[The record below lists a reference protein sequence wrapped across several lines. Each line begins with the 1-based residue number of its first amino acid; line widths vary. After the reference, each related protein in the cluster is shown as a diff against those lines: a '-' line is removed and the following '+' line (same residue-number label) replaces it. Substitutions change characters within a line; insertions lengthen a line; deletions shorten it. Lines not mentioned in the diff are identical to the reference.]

1 MTAGEKIKTFR
12 NIRGISKNMLGELAG
27 IDGTTIRKY
36 EFGSRP
42 ALFSPSDTTKKIDTF
57 PELCVSTFSEN
68 IIQKFSSLSD
78 TKKIAELYTAN
89 GVILVYKIRYKDT
102 DIAFY
107 LSRVGAP
114 ACVVGFEEI
123 VAMGAKKF
131 VLFGSCG
138 VLNDDSVKDK
148 LIIPISA
155 VRDEGTSYHYIASSP
170 EIEADPHSV
179 KILESVLSNCGYP
192 YIKGK
197 TWTSDAIYRETLPLI
212 QERKQEG
219 CIAVEMEYASMLA
232 VAKYRHI
239 PFIQFLYGA
248 DDLSSEIWDIR
259 DLASYGLTNA
269 EKYMVLAFECGLA
282 L

>member
-1 MTAGEKIKTFR
+1 MFIFFSQHCLIYGPEDVRGMTITKEIIPTKADVTTTDLSRFLVVRPGEFIYNPRTHGKR
-12 NIRGISKNMLGELAG
+12 IRLG
-27 IDGTTIRKY
+27 
-36 EFGSRP
+36 
-42 ALFSPSDTTKKIDTF
+42 
-57 PELCVSTFSEN
+57 
-68 IIQKFSSLSD
+68 
-78 TKKIAELYTAN
+78 
-89 GVILVYKIRYKDT
+89 YKDT

-138 VLNDDSVKDK
+138 VLDDDKVKNK

-155 VRDEGTSYHYIASSP
+155 VRDEGTSYHYIAPSP

-212 QERKQEG
+212 QERKQES
-219 CIAVEMEYASMLA
+219 CIAVEMECASMLA

-259 DLASYGLTNA
+259 DLASYGFSNA

>member
-1 MTAGEKIKTFR
+1 MNTIFQRTD
-12 NIRGISKNMLGELAG
+12 ISE
-27 IDGTTIRKY
+27 
-36 EFGSRP
+36 P
-42 ALFSPSDTTKKIDTF
+42 ALFSPCDTTKRIDNF

-68 IIQKFSSLSD
+68 IIQKFSSLND
-78 TKKIAELYTAN
+78 TKKISELYTAN
-89 GVILVYKIRYKDT
+89 GAIPVYKIRYRNT

-107 LSRVGAP
+107 LSKVGAP

-123 VAMGAKKF
+123 VAMGAEKF

-138 VLNDDSVKDK
+138 VLDDDNVKNK

-155 VRDEGTSYHYIASSP
+155 VRDEGTSYHYIAPSP
-170 EIEADPHSV
+170 EIKADPRSV
-179 KILESVLSNCGYP
+179 RILESILSDCGYP

-212 QERKQEG
+212 RERKQDG
-219 CIAVEMEYASMLA
+219 CIAVEMECAAMMA
-232 VAKYRHI
+232 AAKYRHI

-248 DDLSSEIWDIR
+248 DDLSSDIWDIR

-269 EKYMVLAFECGLA
+269 EKYMVLAFECALA

>member
-1 MTAGEKIKTFR
+1 MNTIFQRTD
-12 NIRGISKNMLGELAG
+12 ISE
-27 IDGTTIRKY
+27 
-36 EFGSRP
+36 P
-42 ALFSPSDTTKKIDTF
+42 ALFSPCDTTKRIDNF

-68 IIQKFSSLSD
+68 IIQKFSSLND

-89 GVILVYKIRYKDT
+89 GAIPVYKIRYRNT

-107 LSRVGAP
+107 LSKVGAP

-123 VAMGAKKF
+123 VAMGAEKF

-138 VLNDDSVKDK
+138 VLDDDNVKNK

-155 VRDEGTSYHYIASSP
+155 VRDEGTSYHYIAPSP
-170 EIEADPHSV
+170 EIKADPRSV
-179 KILESVLSNCGYP
+179 RILESILSDCGYP

-212 QERKQEG
+212 RERRQDG
-219 CIAVEMEYASMLA
+219 CIAVEMECAAMMA
-232 VAKYRHI
+232 AAKYRHI

-248 DDLSSEIWDIR
+248 DDLSSDIWDIR

-269 EKYMVLAFECGLA
+269 EKYMVLAFECALA

>member
-1 MTAGEKIKTFR
+1 MNRSQTLSVFQKNE
-12 NIRGISKNMLGELAG
+12 ISE
-27 IDGTTIRKY
+27 
-36 EFGSRP
+36 P
-42 ALFSPSDTTKKIDTF
+42 ALFNPSDTTKKVDNF
-57 PELCVSTFSEN
+57 PEICVSTFSEN
-68 IIQKFSSLSD
+68 IIKKFSSLRSTD
-78 TKKIAELYTAN
+78 AIAELYTAN
-89 GVILVYKIRYKDT
+89 GRIPVYKIRYKDT

-114 ACVVGFEEI
+114 ACVAGFEEI
-123 VAMGAKKF
+123 VAMGARKF

-138 VLNDDSVKDK
+138 VLDDERVKDN
-148 LIIPISA
+148 LILPVSA
-155 VRDEGTSYHYIASSP
+155 VRDEGTSYHYIAPSP

-179 KILESVLSNCGYP
+179 RIAETVLASCGYP

-212 QERKQEG
+212 QERRQEG
-219 CIAVEMEYASMLA
+219 CLVVEMECASMLA

-248 DDLSSEIWDIR
+248 DNLSSDTWEIR
-259 DLASYGLTNA
+259 DLCLYGLSNA
-269 EKYMVLAFECGLA
+269 EKFMVLAFECGLA